1 MVLEMDALVTLS
13 KIGLSHFEK
22 LQYYKPSP
30 EDYHFIE
37 KTEKLKSTIIGR
49 LIGNAVP
56 VKLAEAIGY
65 TIKNHIKYSCS

>member
-1 MVLEMDALVTLS
+1 MSDKKKNLNNSTDCN
-13 KIGLSHFEK
+13 
-22 LQYYKPSP
+22 LQNWT
-30 EDYHFIE
+30 E